1 MSPLAQA
8 LAASPDLFP
17 AALDPRSRVVTLWRL
32 SGADYRRSAF
42 LDGRIAAGKQSRPL
56 PFAALADAVQETA
69 LAENC
74 HFIFHIGHVG
84 STLLS
89 RLLGNHPAL
98 FSLREPDIL
107 RTLATAFERSR
118 RDTYLPPLLKLWS
131 RTYEPEARALI
142 KTTSFVVEMASD
154 LLARRS
160 NPRALLIGVAPEIYL
175 ATIFGGANAPAE
187 AHALA
192 PMRLA
197 RLKHRL
203 LGEVRLDSLTV
214 GEIVALGWACES
226 LCLSDAAKSTGARSL
241 VLDFEE
247 FLSNP
252 REVLGAAFA
261 HFDVPVSGSEIAAI
275 LAGNEMRSYSKA
287 PEYEYD
293 AGTRHA
299 VLAEGRERH
308 GHEIRQGLRW
318 LERAAAE
325 HPSIADAI
333 SLFN

>member
-17 AALDPRSRVVTLWRL
+17 AALDPRSDVVTLWRL
-32 SGADYRRSAF
+32 SSADYQQSAF
-42 LDGRIAAGKQSRPL
+42 LDGRIATGRQSRQL
-56 PFAALADAVQETA
+56 RFAALAAAVEETA

-89 RLLGNHPAL
+89 RLLGRHPAL

-107 RTLATAFERSR
+107 RTIATTFERSR
-118 RDTYLPPLLKLWS
+118 CETHLPPLLKLWS
-131 RTYEPEARALI
+131 RTYEPKARALI
-142 KTTSFVVEMASD
+142 KTTSFVAEIASD
-154 LLARRS
+154 LLSRAW
-160 NPRALLIGVAPEIYL
+160 NPRALVVGVAPEIYL

-187 AHALA
+187 ASALA

-203 LGEVRLDSLTV
+203 SEELRLENLTE

-226 LCLSDAAKSTGARSL
+226 LCLSEAARSTGARSL
-241 VLDFEE
+241 VLDFEK
-247 FLSNP
+247 FLASP
-252 REVLGAAFA
+252 CEALGRAFA
-261 HFDVPVSGSEIAAI
+261 HFGVQASDSEITAI
-275 LAGNEMRSYSKA
+275 LAGKEMRSYSKA

-293 AGTRHA
+293 ATTRHT

-308 GHEIRQGLRW
+308 GHEIRQGLLW

-325 HPSIADAI
+325 HSSIADTL